1 MSVTLNPYLH
11 FNGNAEEV
19 AHFYGKV
26 FGIEPTISRYGDD
39 PAAMEHIDE
48 KYRNNVMHADLVA
61 DGVRLM
67 LSDSG
72 PMGEGTMGD
81 NFSMSLSG
89 DDDAKLTEYFTKLS
103 EGGEVDVPLS
113 KQSWGDTFGMLHDKF
128 GISWFVNITAA
139 KE

>member
-26 FGIEPTISRYGDD
+26 FGAEPAISRYGDD
-39 PAAMEHIDE
+39 AEAMKHTDE
-48 KYRNNVMHADLVA
+48 KYKNNVMHADLQTA
-61 DGVRLM
+61 DIRLM

-72 PMGEGTMGD
+72 PMGEGTIGD

-89 DDDAKLTEYFTKLS
+89 DDEAKLTEYFSKLS
-103 EGGEVDVPLS
+103 EGGKIDVPLS
-113 KQSWGDTFGMLHDKF
+113 KASWGDSFGMLKDKY
-128 GISWFVNITAA
+128 GISWFVNITGA